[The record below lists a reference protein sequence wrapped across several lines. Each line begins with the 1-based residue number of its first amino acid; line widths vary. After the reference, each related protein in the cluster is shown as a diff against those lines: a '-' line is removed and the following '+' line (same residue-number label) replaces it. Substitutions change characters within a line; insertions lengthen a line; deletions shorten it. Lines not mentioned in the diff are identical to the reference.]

1 MALRFGFSNLC
12 CFILALLCGMSNLA
26 ASTPSRALTQY
37 TRTVWTQAQ
46 GLPQDTIRAIAQ
58 TQDGYLWLGT
68 NEGLV
73 RFDGYDFVTY
83 TTDDGALPNNA
94 VTSLATGPSGDLWVG
109 TLDGLSRYSHGQFTK
124 FTVKDGLPARPII
137 ALIEDHAGIL
147 WVAVGGFLCKFQNG
161 SFKIYDKA
169 SVAPVKAV
177 QVVYEDAQQKLWVGG
192 AGGLLTRV
200 GEGFSAVLGPKDLGD
215 NHINAILKDR
225 RGVWLA
231 AGDKGIILVEP
242 DGRLERFD
250 ISNGLSNNLVR
261 AICEDRTGNLW
272 VGTDGGVSH
281 LENDHFVSS
290 PLGMND
296 ASEWIWSLFEDRE
309 GDLWVGTNSA
319 LNRFREDPFLVYGR
333 AEGLPSDQPTV
344 VHQDAEGEIWAGF
357 HDGGLA
363 TLGGGKP
370 RVYTMRDGLPSNEVL
385 GIRHSRTGDLLVATR
400 RGLSR
405 LHQGHFAN
413 YPAPDP
419 LEPSAAYD
427 ALEDSRGH
435 LWIASIRGVYEW
447 EGSHWR
453 EAAKIDY
460 PIALAEGS
468 NGNIWAGTMGVG
480 LWLVR
485 DGKAPDS
492 KPRVYAAADQLGS
505 GHVRSL
511 FQDPDGTLW
520 IGMFGGGLSALRN
533 GVFHRWVMRDGL
545 LSDNISH
552 VEDDGRG
559 NLWLSTTRG
568 ICQISKRQLHDFSA
582 GKIHTL
588 SPKNYGID
596 DGLRSA
602 QCAPGFPA
610 GGGGTRT
617 RDGHL
622 WFPTGHGV
630 ATIDPGAI
638 TSKTIPTPVT
648 KIVEVA
654 ADGKVLDSRGVARL
668 KAGTGRI
675 QIRYTGINLSRPE
688 RVTYSTRLEGLD
700 ADWIPAAGRRVVTY
714 NPLHHGTYQFTVRA
728 ALPGGAAS
736 ENEFA
741 FEVLP
746 HFYETPW
753 FYVICAAVLMG
764 GIYGVY
770 HLRLRQ
776 IQTRFRLVL
785 EERSRLAREIHD
797 TLAQGFVGI
806 SSQLDALAM
815 KLNGDPGIAREN
827 LDLARKMVRHSL
839 TEARR
844 SVMDLRTSDLEQ
856 RDLLAALEAS
866 ARRWVAGT
874 SVNVEV
880 DVSRVNRKI
889 PEHLEQNLLRIA
901 QEAVTNAL
909 KHARARTI
917 WVEVEDQ
924 ERALRLRVRD
934 DGQGFDPPVTFSSVG
949 GHFGIL
955 GMRERAARLGGKFN
969 LASRP
974 GSGTQVEV
982 SVPFA

>member
-1 MALRFGFSNLC
+1 
-12 CFILALLCGMSNLA
+12 
-26 ASTPSRALTQY
+26 
-37 TRTVWTQAQ
+37 
-46 GLPQDTIRAIAQ
+46 
-58 TQDGYLWLGT
+58 LG
-68 NEGLV
+68 V
-73 RFDGYDFVTY
+73 
-83 TTDDGALPNNA
+83 
-94 VTSLATGPSGDLWVG
+94 
-109 TLDGLSRYSHGQFTK
+109 
-124 FTVKDGLPARPII
+124 
-137 ALIEDHAGIL
+137 
-147 WVAVGGFLCKFQNG
+147 
-161 SFKIYDKA
+161 
-169 SVAPVKAV
+169 
-177 QVVYEDAQQKLWVGG
+177 
-192 AGGLLTRV
+192 
-200 GEGFSAVLGPKDLGD
+200 
-215 NHINAILKDR
+215 
-225 RGVWLA
+225 
-231 AGDKGIILVEP
+231 
-242 DGRLERFD
+242 
-250 ISNGLSNNLVR
+250 
-261 AICEDRTGNLW
+261 
-272 VGTDGGVSH
+272 
-281 LENDHFVSS
+281 
-290 PLGMND
+290 ND
-296 ASEWIWSLFEDRE
+296 ASDWVWSLFEDRE

-344 VHQDAEGEIWAGF
+344 VHQDPQGEIWVGF
-357 HDGGLA
+357 HDRGLTA
-363 TLGGGKP
+363 LGLGKP
-370 RVYTMRDGLPSNEVL
+370 RVYTMRDGLPSNEIL
-385 GIRHSRTGDLLVATR
+385 GIRHSHTGDLLVATR
-400 RGLSR
+400 RGLAR
-405 LHQGHFAN
+405 MQKGHFTN

-427 ALEDSRGH
+427 VIEDSRGH
-435 LWIASIRGVYEW
+435 LWIASIRGIFEW

-453 EAAKIDY
+453 KAVKIDY
-460 PIALAEGS
+460 PIALAEDRD
-468 NGNIWAGTMGVG
+468 GNIWAGTMGTG

-485 DGKAPDS
+485 TGRAPDS
-492 KPRVYAAADQLGS
+492 KPRLYATAEQLGS

-520 IGMFGGGLSALRN
+520 IGMYGGGLTALQK
-533 GVFHRWVMRDGL
+533 GTFHRWVMRDGL

-552 VEDDGRG
+552 VEDDGKG

-568 ICQISKRQLHDFSA
+568 ICQISKRQLHDFSE
-582 GKIHTL
+582 GKIHVL
-588 SPKNYGID
+588 RPKNYGID

-622 WFPTGHGV
+622 WFPTGHGL

-638 TSKTIPTPVT
+638 TSKTIPTPIT

-654 ADGKVLDSRGVARL
+654 ADGKGLDSRRLSRL
-668 KAGTGRI
+668 KADTGRI
-675 QIRYTGINLSRPE
+675 QIRYTAINLSRPE
-688 RVTYSTRLEGLD
+688 RLTYSTRLDGLD
-700 ADWIPAAGRRVVTY
+700 ADWIPTAGRRVVNY
-714 NPLHHGTYQFTVRA
+714 NTLRHGTYRFMVRA

-736 ENEFA
+736 ESEFA

-753 FYVICAAVLMG
+753 FFVLCAAFLIG
-764 GIYGVY
+764 GIYGAY

-815 KLNGDPGIAREN
+815 KLNGDPEITRTN

-844 SVMDLRTSDLEQ
+844 SVMDLRMSDLEQ
-856 RDLLAALEAS
+856 QDLLAALEAS
-866 ARRWVAGT
+866 AHRWVAGT
-874 SVNVEV
+874 SVNVQV

-901 QEAVTNAL
+901 QEAVTNSL
-909 KHARARTI
+909 KHARAATI
-917 WVEVEDQ
+917 WVEMEAQ
-924 ERALRLRVRD
+924 GRALQLRVRD
-934 DGQGFDPPVTFSSVG
+934 DGQGFDPPGTFSFLG

-955 GMRERAARLGGKFN
+955 GMRERAARLGGKFV

-982 SVPFA
+982 SVPLA